1 MSDTVNSTSV
11 SRADDELCPECG
23 RPRITPK
30 DDDAF
35 STTTAAAK
43 RKGGASQ
50 QPVSA
55 VLKKLRHS
63 DTSSASSGK
72 FSIPW
77 VDNYPVW
84 VRIYD
89 GLGWRGW
96 VHGIVDKV
104 YNHGD
109 GTYKI
114 RVVIKDEEVE
124 WVVPRT
130 INDYNFDP
138 IPSHS
143 ADPKYKLSNYI
154 MGRDECMDGLTDVE
168 RKLFRCLKYHTGST
182 IDDEQ
187 MAYEQDIIGKSLLD
201 EDPNS
206 TTSMRN
212 LVHSLMVNQN
222 VIDVVKIAT
231 GEKKCSAQFALAY
244 FIGQMCGI
252 ELSESTVSKE
262 DIDPKGLLDQIGSND
277 NVDCPISQTFL
288 LSAMSARTHKTKVFD
303 PNGQL
308 YDHRRKNIFLDPEK
322 LKARMSKLRTALAA
336 IHSSQSDQP
345 PVSGPAFA
353 LLAHGIRLM
362 IDMRGTSD
370 RLLDRLAEEGI
381 CRPARV
387 LRVWIQ
393 KLAKAVDPVN
403 PRSPPLPGQSH
414 VLCWTFDNADY
425 HLFHRVVSVIPVGNV
440 LLGIESE
447 DETNYL
453 NANFMKG
460 PLGKISEVAAE
471 DLIATEEE
479 DKIAQDVIDTQN
491 ALAILTAA
499 VDYNLISTTSASNR
513 SARVAR
519 PVEGSDV
526 SFTYRSEIFKGKVKS
541 AEGKNVTMKFLDGD
555 EMAERTVPI

>member
-1 MSDTVNSTSV
+1 MNNLKSSLSILALARLGFLAICAVSDTVNSTSV
-11 SRADDELCPECG
+11 SGADDELCTECG

-30 DDDAF
+30 DVDAF
-35 STTTAAAK
+35 STTTTASK

-55 VLKKLRHS
+55 ALKKLRHS

-77 VDNYPVW
+77 VKNYPVW

-109 GTYKI
+109 RTYKI
-114 RVVIKDEEVE
+114 RVVIKDEEGE

-138 IPSHS
+138 IPSHT

-182 IDDEQ
+182 IDDEKKTD
-187 MAYEQDIIGKSLLD
+187 EQDIIGKSLLD
-201 EDPNS
+201 DDPNS

-277 NVDCPISQTFL
+277 NVDCPISQIFL
-288 LSAMSARTHKTKVFD
+288 LSAMSARTHKT
-303 PNGQL
+303 
-308 YDHRRKNIFLDPEK
+308 
-322 LKARMSKLRTALAA
+322 
-336 IHSSQSDQP
+336 
-345 PVSGPAFA
+345 
-353 LLAHGIRLM
+353 
-362 IDMRGTSD
+362 
-370 RLLDRLAEEGI
+370 
-381 CRPARV
+381 
-387 LRVWIQ
+387 
-393 KLAKAVDPVN
+393 
-403 PRSPPLPGQSH
+403 
-414 VLCWTFDNADY
+414 
-425 HLFHRVVSVIPVGNV
+425 
-440 LLGIESE
+440 
-447 DETNYL
+447 
-453 NANFMKG
+453 
-460 PLGKISEVAAE
+460 
-471 DLIATEEE
+471 
-479 DKIAQDVIDTQN
+479 
-491 ALAILTAA
+491 
-499 VDYNLISTTSASNR
+499 
-513 SARVAR
+513 
-519 PVEGSDV
+519 
-526 SFTYRSEIFKGKVKS
+526 
-541 AEGKNVTMKFLDGD
+541 
-555 EMAERTVPI
+555 